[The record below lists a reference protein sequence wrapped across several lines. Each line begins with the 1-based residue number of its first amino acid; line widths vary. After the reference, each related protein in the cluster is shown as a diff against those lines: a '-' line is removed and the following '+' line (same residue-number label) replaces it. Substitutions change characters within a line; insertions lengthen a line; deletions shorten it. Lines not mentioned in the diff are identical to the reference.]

1 MVLAPAVLR
10 APPTIPDPAQPTKY
24 SNSSPSPRKWARSRR
39 LSYLGRIASKLFAY
53 FLLAWRGEGGGGLN
67 IDIGPV
73 YLIMWPSFSKWHH
86 LFKEQAK
93 TVSGVEGFWWSWCY
107 IDSHPDQPLSD
118 ASVAFYPVMVYVEVR
133 EFYLLGVVFPNREM
147 KYLNFY
153 LTKKIYLVWTGLCD

>member
-10 APPTIPDPAQPTKY
+10 APSTIPDPAQPTKY

-39 LSYLGRIASKLFAY
+39 LSYLGRIAFKLFTY
-53 FLLAWRGEGGGGLN
+53 FLLNWEEGGLN
-67 IDIGPV
+67 IDIASV
-73 YLIMWPSFSKWHH
+73 YLIMWPSVSKWHH
-86 LFKEQAK
+86 LSKEQAR

-118 ASVAFYPVMVYVEVR
+118 AAFYPVMVYVEVR

-147 KYLNFY
+147 KYLKFY

>member
-10 APPTIPDPAQPTKY
+10 VPSTIPDPAQPTKY

-39 LSYLGRIASKLFAY
+39 LSYLGRITSKLFAY
-53 FLLAWRGEGGGGLN
+53 FLLAWRGEGGGLN

-93 TVSGVEGFWWSWCY
+93 TVSGVEGFWWCCCY

-118 ASVAFYPVMVYVEVR
+118 ASVALYPVMVYVEVR